1 MARRTSRR
9 RIRDKLDAAA
19 TQVTTAEGK
28 LAEIVAIY
36 HESGLDYGYLVEL
49 MRSTLESTA
58 SQIRDFRATRS

>member
-19 TQVTTAEGK
+19 TLVQRAEGQ

-36 HESGLDYGYLVEL
+36 HEAGLDYGYLVEI
-49 MRSTLESTA
+49 MRGTLENTA
-58 SQIRDFRATRS
+58 GQIRDFRSTRS

>member
-19 TQVTTAEGK
+19 NAVTVAEGK
-28 LAEIVAIY
+28 LAEVVAIY
-36 HESGLDYGYLVEL
+36 HEAGLDYGYLAEI
-49 MRSTLESTA
+49 MRGTLESTA